1 MKFKKILAVLINVI
15 MLFGSLSAIP
25 ATNVYAADDEAKTA
39 EMEIDCPNEYCA
51 PGSNISVRAYAHDAN
66 GEINNFAWSVTG
78 ASNLWNEGEPPAE
91 AKEYTYIKSDTV
103 SPGAIT
109 LHIGTKE
116 PNNEKITITAS
127 AKNSSISASCVL
139 TVWNGVHFS
148 VDYRTGFGL
157 LQSNG
162 EDDFLFL
169 EVSKKEGDAQG
180 KGTVYCYRIF
190 PQSESEVRIDLSF
203 LKLSKNVYVYAYGDC
218 NTKALKQDIIYA
230 MPKKVSVKFTY
241 KPGAKFSECFTVK
254 KGAIEDLEY
263 RKQGDSMWKPLL
275 DLEGEIN
282 NLMVTGTTLLVR
294 QIGKDNADK
303 SSMPG
308 SEIKLKIPAA
318 PKAPKIKLNYAKNTI
333 TLVPNSQV
341 RVPGWS
347 VFAKTE
353 EGYKEEPYYY
363 EAGKNKMELS
373 PVKLREKLVDG
384 YIEKYNQSVDQLQLQ
399 KPKKTAQDRE
409 ELLKDLAEGC
419 TLLIRT
425 SDSKKGN
432 SQFAFTDIKES
443 PVIEV
448 VSGAA
453 IDGSTTVVIGTVA
466 TVMTN
471 SQGQKIYGSEKMT
484 FQYDMTSGK
493 EKVTLTASENNLF
506 AYSLDGGRKFT
517 KIKTDGTDVKL
528 SKVKSNILIRMEGFE
543 DREDEVQSRWASN
556 TVELPKNN

>member
-1 MKFKKILAVLINVI
+1 VKFKKILATLISGTI
-15 MLFGSLSAIP
+15 LFGSLSATP
-25 ATNVYAADDEAKTA
+25 AANVYAKEEAKTVKIEVHCPA
-39 EMEIDCPNEYCA
+39 DYFRSGDDEVIWTYAYDENHHEID
-51 PGSNISVRAYAHDAN
+51 DTFTW
-66 GEINNFAWSVTG
+66 EITG
-78 ASNLWNEGEPPAE
+78 ASNLWNEDSDAEPTE
-91 AKEYTYIKSDTV
+91 EQTYIKGLYDER
-103 SPGAIT
+103 PGGLV

-116 PNNEKITITAS
+116 PDREKITVTAIS
-127 AKNSSISASCVL
+127 ETNPSISASCVV
-139 TVWNGVHFS
+139 TVWNGVWLHL
-148 VDYRTGFGL
+148 DYEDGSGL
-157 LQSNG
+157 IHSHG
-162 EDDFLFL
+162 EDFFYFL
-169 EVSKKEGDAQG
+169 EVSKKAGDPQG
-180 KGTVYCYRIF
+180 KGMVYCYKAS
-190 PQSESEVRIDLSF
+190 PDSWGEQWIDLSF

-241 KPGAKFSECFTVK
+241 KPGAKFSECFTVS
-254 KGAIEDLEY
+254 KGTIEDLEY
-263 RKQGDSMWKPLL
+263 RKQGDRMWKPLA

-294 QIGKDNADK
+294 QMGKDNADK

-353 EGYKEEPYYY
+353 GGYKEEPYYY
-363 EAGKNKMELS
+363 EAGKNKMDLS

-419 TLLIRT
+419 TFLIRT

-453 IDGSTTVVIGTVA
+453 IDSGTIA
-466 TVMTN
+466 AVMTN

-517 KIKTDGTDVKL
+517 KIKTSGTDVKL

-543 DREDEVQSRWASN
+543 DREDEGQSRWASN